1 MNTNLIILKEVP
13 IKNKITEIQSYTI
26 KSITLKY
33 YLSWI
38 SKLDLNNIEII
49 LGNWD
54 SLIKFRKST
63 DKVLEDFNPLFI

>member
-1 MNTNLIILKEVP
+1 LNTNLIILKEVP